1 MTGINVD
8 PRNPHGSP
16 NAGELNGFT
25 SARFVY
31 NVSNYVGSTDVNAA
45 EQVYR
50 PYILSLLESAIT
62 PIVVITHQTGL
73 EGQGFDFE
81 NMTSA
86 RWAEFRMRIVG
97 YIRDIASR
105 YVGRR
110 IIWQIMNEQDS
121 LDNTKSVVIPPIEF
135 GHIFNES
142 YVALKSIDKNF
153 TVITG
158 GYNSGPDLGAKQFNS
173 SKIAKDASGNYLA
186 DGLAFH
192 PYGAGAGGYF
202 NQDGIATL
210 PTQISRWKTLV
221 PKMASKLYITEI
233 GLTNAEHH
241 PEWEV
246 AAYAKAIV
254 SASTTIRETSW
265 FAWSHAM
272 DSSYGYIAQNGT
284 RREVLKRELT
294 KGSSGL
300 TTIDSPL
307 KISGLTSSL
316 YVRSAPV
323 VKSGNIV
330 GLVFNGAKLRWVSD
344 KTQYDGKYY
353 WREIVLENGTRGYS
367 ATNAAGEFKIT
378 L

>member
-8 PRNPHGSP
+8 PRNPYGSP
-16 NAGELNGFT
+16 SAIELNGFT

-31 NVSNYVGSTDVNAA
+31 NVSNYVGSTDIEAA
-45 EQVYR
+45 ERVYR
-50 PYILSLLESAIT
+50 PYISSLIDVGII

-81 NMTSA
+81 NMTPS
-86 RWAEFRMRIVG
+86 RWEEFRIRIVG
-97 YIRDIASR
+97 YIQNIASR
-105 YVGRR
+105 YVGNR

-121 LDNTKSVVIPPIEF
+121 LDSTKSVVIPPVEY
-135 GHIFNES
+135 GKIFNDS
-142 YVALKSIDKNF
+142 YAVLKAIDKNF
-153 TVITG
+153 VVITG
-158 GYNSGPDLGAKQFNS
+158 GYNSGPDLGAKHFNS
-173 SKIAKDASGNYLA
+173 SYIKKDSSGNYLA

-192 PYGAGAGGYF
+192 PYGAGAGGHF
-202 NQDGIATL
+202 NQFGLLTDQIA
-210 PTQISRWKTLV
+210 RWKALV
-221 PKMASKLYITEI
+221 PKMSSKLYITEI

-254 SASTTIRETSW
+254 STSTTIRETLW

-284 RREVLKRELT
+284 LREVLKRELT

-330 GLVFNGAKLRWVSD
+330 GLVFNGSKLRWVSD